1 MIEKK
6 LVFEENINLPEIS
19 LLNFGDKNV
28 FLKNKLEYSKEDNN
42 TNKDNLNLSYLR
54 NSERFELKYLLPNHN
69 PSPNNSATSGYKK
82 INIIK
87 NQNSFRKFNSKDFS
101 KRSKIYEKYT
111 KESENELNEKK
122 SYIIDEKNYSNQ
134 KNYSVVNNSINK
146 SQSTVKNRI
155 DRNYFKK
162 ISLIILGS
170 LMEVQNEYLGDKE
183 KKINDYVFEFNKQ
196 FEDFSLKKK
205 KTMFT
210 DINNNKIYMK
220 NLQSLKSEILKNK
233 F

>member
-1 MIEKK
+1 MTIKKNMIEKK

-87 NQNSFRKFNSKDFS
+87 NQ
-101 KRSKIYEKYT
+101 
-111 KESENELNEKK
+111 KE
-122 SYIIDEKNYSNQ
+122 
-134 KNYSVVNNSINK
+134 NSIA
-146 SQSTVKNRI
+146 
-155 DRNYFKK
+155 
-162 ISLIILGS
+162 
-170 LMEVQNEYLGDKE
+170 
-183 KKINDYVFEFNKQ
+183 
-196 FEDFSLKKK
+196 
-205 KTMFT
+205 
-210 DINNNKIYMK
+210 
-220 NLQSLKSEILKNK
+220 
-233 F
+233 